1 MFQFAF
7 DGALFTLKQK
17 RPEAVPLFTL
27 PPEIRAH
34 AHTIPI
40 YSFYSLVSGFRQSKG
55 EVSPLNPL

>member
-17 RPEAVPLFTL
+17 RLEAVPLFTL

-34 AHTIPI
+34 AHTVPI
-40 YSFYSLVSGFRQSKG
+40 YSFLFVS
-55 EVSPLNPL
+55 

>member
-1 MFQFAF
+1 MFQAAH
-7 DGALFTLKQK
+7 DGAAATWKQK

-40 YSFYSLVSGFRQSKG
+40 YSFLFVS
-55 EVSPLNPL
+55 